1 MLEADQ
7 GITDKELKNK
17 YKKLVMKYHPD
28 RNPDCKDCKEKF
40 DEIMRSWEVLG
51 DPEKRKSYD
60 QNSGYISELKSASQT
75 LTPLNYDYL
84 VGESKKLWMIQ
95 VFDSTN
101 QYSRYFA
108 QFWEE
113 MVLNYGDV
121 INFGRIDIW
130 LQSDMTSY
138 IPYKFQVF
146 PSIYYTHEGSSE
158 ICSINFER
166 PIEGMKRCI

>member
-1 MLEADQ
+1 MVLMFFMQYQKEIHERLSKFKNDSVDYYKVLEADQ

-75 LTPLNYDYL
+75 LTPLNYGYFI
-84 VGESKKLWMIQ
+84 GESKKLWLIQ

-108 QFWEE
+108 QFWE
-113 MVLNYGDV
+113 
-121 INFGRIDIW
+121 
-130 LQSDMTSY
+130 
-138 IPYKFQVF
+138 
-146 PSIYYTHEGSSE
+146 
-158 ICSINFER
+158 
-166 PIEGMKRCI
+166 